1 MDTQNY
7 GLEKVTPALNITFFG
22 YVKYLGVN
30 CFWLLFTEGILQSR
44 SVFPLLFPNLRATL
58 PDFHTRLEVE
68 GRTLLVRRTF
78 QEWHVAWA

>member
-22 YVKYLGVN
+22 YVTYLGSTA
-30 CFWLLFTEGILQSR
+30 FLFTEGILQSR
-44 SVFPLLFPNLRATL
+44 SFCPLLFLNLRATV

-78 QEWHVAWA
+78 QVWHVAWA